1 MALISKV
8 RKIYYRSEKI
18 QKNSSRLQASDKDLA
33 RPKSTVTEIKKI
45 ILLTVK
51 IDQSLQI
58 FSQRI
63 IKQRA

>member
-45 ILLTVK
+45 IVLTVK

-63 IKQRA
+63 IKQRD

>member
-1 MALISKV
+1 MAIISKV

-45 ILLTVK
+45 IVLTVK

>member
-33 RPKSTVTEIKKI
+33 RPKSTVTKIKKI
-45 ILLTVK
+45 IVLTVK

>member
-45 ILLTVK
+45 IVLTVK